1 MLASEESEGM
11 VNSIRLPKAL
21 ELLQVYSK
29 LFENSIKQRR
39 ADLTPSVHGHGRGPA
54 ILVTPPFVASGLSCA
69 FEPELRG
76 NSL

>member
-1 MLASEESEGM
+1 M
-11 VNSIRLPKAL
+11 
-21 ELLQVYSK
+21 ELFQIYAK
-29 LFENSIKQRR
+29 LFENPVEQRR
-39 ADLTPSVHGHGRGPA
+39 ADLTPSVNGNGRSPA